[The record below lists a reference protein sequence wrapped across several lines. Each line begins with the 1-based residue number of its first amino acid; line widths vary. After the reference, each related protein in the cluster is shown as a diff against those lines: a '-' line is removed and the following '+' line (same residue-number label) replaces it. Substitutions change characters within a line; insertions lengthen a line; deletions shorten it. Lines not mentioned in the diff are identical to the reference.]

1 MTLAPCFRLVATLP
15 SSRRTTALHGTAHV
29 EPMLWLSPP
38 PPPFRLILL
47 LNRFCIDMQQFNGE
61 TCLVFMDNGYGMR
74 PDVLHKM
81 LGFGHSDKKEVDGH
95 R

>member
-1 MTLAPCFRLVATLP
+1 LSSLP
-15 SSRRTTALHGTAHV
+15 
-29 EPMLWLSPP
+29 
-38 PPPFRLILL
+38 LL
-47 LNRFCIDMQQFNGE
+47 LLLLLLLLDFRSRFCIDMQQFNNE